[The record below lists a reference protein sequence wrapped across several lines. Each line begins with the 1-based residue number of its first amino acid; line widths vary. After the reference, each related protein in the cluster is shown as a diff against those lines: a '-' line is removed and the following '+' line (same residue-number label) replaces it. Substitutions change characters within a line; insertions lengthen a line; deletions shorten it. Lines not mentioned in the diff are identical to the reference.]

1 MDIKAVGVK
10 WMEFVKK
17 YRFVILILG
26 IGIVL
31 MILPTEKTKN
41 NTTVQSS
48 VQQPVQYE
56 DPSEALADI
65 LSQISG
71 AGKVRLMLTKGA
83 GERTVYQTN
92 EEQDNGE
99 QNQSVR
105 VETVIVTDKDRAQQG
120 LVQQILAPEYRGAIV
135 VCQGADDA
143 AVRLAIIEAVA
154 DATGLGTDR
163 ISVLKMK

>member
-1 MDIKAVGVK
+1 MDINAIGMKIRDLI
-10 WMEFVKK
+10 KK
-17 YRFVILILG
+17 YRYVILVLVAG
-26 IGIVL
+26 IGL
-31 MILPTEKTKN
+31 MLLPTEKESKSVESM
-41 NTTVQSS
+41 TVQS
-48 VQQPVQYE
+48 PLFE
-56 DPSEALADI
+56 DPSQELSRI
-65 LSQISG
+65 LCQIQG
-71 AGKVRLMLTKGA
+71 AGKVEILLTKGA
-83 GERTVYQTN
+83 GERTVYQTDQDRESN
-92 EEQDNGE
+92 EQT
-99 QNQSVR
+99 QSVR

>member
-1 MDIKAVGVK
+1 MDINAIGTKIK
-10 WMEFVKK
+10 DSIKK
-17 YRFVILILG
+17 YRFVILILA

-31 MILPTEKTKN
+31 MVLPTEKKEET
-41 NTTVQSS
+41 QSTPATQTA
-48 VQQPVQYE
+48 VFD
-56 DPSEALADI
+56 DPTRELTQI
-65 LSQISG
+65 LSQIHG
-71 AGKVRLMLTKGA
+71 AGKVQILLTKGA
-83 GERTVYQTN
+83 GERTVYQTD
-92 EEQDNGE
+92 EERDTTEENHA
-99 QNQSVR
+99 VR

-154 DATGLGTDR
+154 DATGLGADR